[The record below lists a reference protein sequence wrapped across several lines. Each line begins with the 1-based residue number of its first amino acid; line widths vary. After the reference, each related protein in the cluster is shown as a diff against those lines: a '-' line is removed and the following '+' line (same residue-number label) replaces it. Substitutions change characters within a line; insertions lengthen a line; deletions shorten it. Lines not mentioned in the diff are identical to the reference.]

1 MFQPSRISSK
11 VSTGTVGSPLGIT
24 LHVASVS
31 GRVSGLSS
39 PIMAKTN
46 CMFLSRLSSS
56 LSSASSS
63 SCRSSV
69 AALSHPNIVFGRAS
83 FVGHCRLFASG
94 RATTSVTNQPCGSL
108 HRWTRQVTS
117 GKGRLY
123 AGRVCIATHRDL
135 VYIVLVRKIKGHV
148 YKHEN

>member
-1 MFQPSRISSK
+1 MLHQFPAEFPVCLLPS
-11 VSTGTVGSPLGIT
+11 VDN
-24 LHVASVS
+24 
-31 GRVSGLSS
+31 
-39 PIMAKTN
+39 IMAKTN

-56 LSSASSS
+56 FSSASSS

-83 FVGHCRLFASG
+83 FVGHCRLFASCRPG
-94 RATTSVTNQPCGSL
+94 CRATASVTNQPCGSL
-108 HRWTRQVTS
+108 HRWTRQVTP

-135 VYIVLVRKIKGHV
+135 VYIVFVRKIKGHV